1 MKTAQQAAEKYVS
14 RASVAGGDYVEGARS
29 PKRSQSQAAIA
40 AAEITKQATMAAL
53 NEGRREAGLR
63 KSGDQGWLAGV
74 TGKGANRYGEG
85 VAAGKDKY
93 VTESSRFDSARGAA
107 SSLPRGLKGSE
118 TNYARSKAVGTAL
131 RAVKGSKA

>member
-14 RASVAGGDYVEGARS
+14 RASVAGTDYVEGARN

-40 AAEITKQATMAAL
+40 AADITKQATIAAL

-63 KSGDQGWLAGV
+63 KSGDAGWLNGV
-74 TGKGANRYGEG
+74 IGKGQERYAGG
-85 VAAGKDKY
+85 VEAGKGKY
-93 VTESSRFDSARGAA
+93 VTESSRFDSARNAA

-118 TNYARSKAVGTAL
+118 TNYARSRAVGAAL
-131 RAVKGSKA
+131 RAVKGSAK